1 MVKEQELEKMVNS
14 INSLTESPKEPY
26 SKDENGEFQPNTG
39 NYHLDFAYGGVRL
52 CRMCE
57 GGGSTDISY
66 RRCTKKEMELYLSG
80 FLSALRR

>member
-1 MVKEQELEKMVNS
+1 MVKQKDLEKMVS
-14 INSLTESPKEPY
+14 IINTLTESPKESY

-57 GGGSTDISY
+57 GGGTFDVSD
-66 RRCTKKEMELYLSG
+66 RHTKKELGIFLRG